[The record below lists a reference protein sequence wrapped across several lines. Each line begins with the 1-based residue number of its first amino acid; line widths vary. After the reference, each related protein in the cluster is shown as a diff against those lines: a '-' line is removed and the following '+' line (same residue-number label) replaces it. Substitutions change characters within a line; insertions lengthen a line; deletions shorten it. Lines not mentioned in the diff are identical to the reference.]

1 MDKHLIK
8 DEIKME
14 NKSMKSHYVIRNL
27 QINTMTC
34 EYALIRIK
42 K

>member
-1 MDKHLIK
+1 MDRHLIT
-8 DEIKME
+8 DDIKME
-14 NKSMKSHYVIRNL
+14 NKYMKIHYVINL